1 MVNKHIY
8 LDYAATT
15 LLDKKVLEA
24 MLPYLNEKYGNASS
38 IHSYGQEATNA
49 VDASRGQI
57 ANFLGSASQ
66 EIVFTGGATESNNLA
81 IQGVVKGFKKKSS
94 EITPHVIISPIE
106 HDSVLETVKD
116 LGKNGLIKISYAPVD
131 SEGLV
136 LLDKLEGLINDDTI
150 LISIMYANNEIGTIE
165 PISQIGQMIKKKNES
180 RANKIIFH
188 TDAVQ
193 AVGYLDCN
201 ATKLGVDLL
210 SLSGHKIYGPKGVSV
225 LYIRKGTPIEPIIF
239 GGGQE
244 YGKRSGTLNVP
255 SIVGLGWAVEEL
267 KNKSEYIEKIK
278 MLRDK
283 LVKGVLESIADARLN
298 GPQSEHRLP
307 NNANFIFP
315 GAEGESIVIMLDQAG
330 VAASTG
336 SACASKSLEPSH
348 VLLAIGVPKEEAHAS
363 LRLTLGKH
371 TTEQEIDKVIEVLPG
386 IVNRLRE
393 IAGAMEYQK

>member
-1 MVNKHIY
+1 MIYDRIY

-15 LLDKKVLEA
+15 PLDKKILEL
-24 MLPYLNEKYGNASS
+24 MLPYFSEKYGNASS
-38 IHSYGQEATNA
+38 IHFHGQEATNA
-49 VDASRGQI
+49 VDASRDQI
-57 ANFLGSASQ
+57 ANFLGSTPQ

-81 IQGVVKGFKKKSS
+81 IQGVVKEFKKNNS

-136 LLDKLEGLINDDTI
+136 LLDKLESLINDDTI

-165 PISQIGQMIKKKNES
+165 PISQIGQMVKRKNES

-193 AVGYLDCN
+193 AAGYLDCN
-201 ATKLGVDLL
+201 VAKLEVDLL
-210 SLSGHKIYGPKGVSV
+210 SLSGHKIYGPKGVSA
-225 LYIRKGTPIEPIIF
+225 LYIKKGTSIEPIIF

-244 YGKRSGTLNVP
+244 YGKRSGTINVP
-255 SIVGLGWAVEEL
+255 AIVGLGWAVEEL
-267 KNKSEYIEKIK
+267 KNKSEYVEEVKI
-278 MLRDK
+278 LRDK
-283 LVKGVLESIADARLN
+283 LVKGVLESIPDSRLN
-298 GPQSEHRLP
+298 GPQLEHRLP
-307 NNANFIFP
+307 NNANFIFL

-330 VAASTG
+330 IAASTG

-386 IVNRLRE
+386 IAGRLRE
-393 IAGAMEYQK
+393 IAGARVG